1 MVENVIPIKNGITI
15 NFDASVKIIKNI
27 MCEKKVIY
35 GIQLLVVAKML
46 NNKQVSLT
54 SQWDE
59 IIEK

>member
-15 NFDASVKIIKNI
+15 NFDASVKIIRNI

-46 NNKQVSLT
+46 NN
-54 SQWDE
+54 
-59 IIEK
+59 